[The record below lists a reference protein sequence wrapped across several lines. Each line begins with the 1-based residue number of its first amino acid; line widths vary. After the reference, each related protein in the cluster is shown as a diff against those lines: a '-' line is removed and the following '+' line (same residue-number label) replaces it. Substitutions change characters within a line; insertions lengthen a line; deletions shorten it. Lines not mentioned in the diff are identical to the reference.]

1 MPFSTDGV
9 YTIKNIARDLML
21 DLKEADTTEGNQVH
35 GLVRDDTA
43 DQQQWIIKRHYVS
56 GSSSKIFTIQS
67 FINGTNGNGFFAAAN
82 QDSDEPIVY
91 TTQAF
96 IVELV
101 PRADSTYTIR
111 YTVGDDNLVL
121 SIPSPRRGEVKLE
134 TYVPG
139 TPHQQWQLTR
149 VSDLQSFA

>member
-21 DLKEADTTEGNQVH
+21 DLKASDTTEGNQIQGFVEN
-35 GLVRDDTA
+35 GTA
-43 DQQQWIIKRHYVS
+43 AQQWIIKRHYVS
-56 GSSSKIFTIQS
+56 GSSSKIVTIQS
-67 FINGTNGNGFFAAAN
+67 AISGDNGNGFFSAAN
-82 QDSDEPIVY
+82 HDSDEPIIY
-91 TTQAF
+91 TAQAF
-96 IVELV
+96 IVDLV
-101 PRADSTYTIR
+101 AQADSTYTIR
-111 YTVGDDNLVL
+111 YTIGDDNLVL

-139 TPHQQWQLTR
+139 TPHQQWRLTR

>member
-21 DLKEADTTEGNQVH
+21 DLKEGDTTEGNQIQGFVED
-35 GLVRDDTA
+35 GTA
-43 DQQQWIIKRHYVS
+43 AQQWIIKRHYVS
-56 GSSSKIFTIQS
+56 GSSNKIVTIQS
-67 FINGTNGNGFFAAAN
+67 VISGTNGNGFFTAAN
-82 QDSDEPIVY
+82 QDSDEPIIY

-96 IVELV
+96 IVDLV
-101 PRADSTYTIR
+101 AQADSTYTIR
-111 YTVGDDNLVL
+111 YLVGEDNLVV

-139 TPHQQWQLTR
+139 TPHQQWRLTR
-149 VSDLQSFA
+149 VSDLRSFA